1 VLSILE
7 DGNFLRQT
15 HHIYHKRKKK
25 DKMNFNF
32 LNKIFSRQVNFACK
46 TQFFLGPVEI
56 NDPHLNWYLDNPII
70 ENIK

>member
-1 VLSILE
+1 
-7 DGNFLRQT
+7 
-15 HHIYHKRKKK
+15 
-25 DKMNFNF
+25 MNFNF